1 MFDEEA
7 EEEEEEG
14 AQAGLGDFG
23 FGRHT
28 DITDRIDETVCA
40 SIVIIVRGIF
50 RLLFSHFVE
59 RAPAAQGRVGS
70 HCRCPVRR

>member
-23 FGRHT
+23 FGRHS

-40 SIVIIVRGIF
+40 SIVIIV
-50 RLLFSHFVE
+50 
-59 RAPAAQGRVGS
+59 
-70 HCRCPVRR
+70 